1 MHNEVRQQ
9 LCKLI
14 AQYGN
19 ALSEDSRRCNAL
31 LKDHCGQYKREIF
44 VLVNALENRVGT
56 ELINASAGVPIS
68 LLLARLVKRL
78 EDELGLS
85 ETAAKWA
92 VETWALAL
100 GVIDQ
105 PIPVSVPE
113 SPKPVSPVSQTHSIP
128 ATVSVPTSSTGGRLL
143 FPKFSVGKVKIGSKE
158 HSAVGEIIV
167 LPTQTVEL
175 IISNDV
181 TDFSFLK
188 TCDFN
193 QLVNKISLSG
203 CNINDLVIEYLNN
216 FDKLQSLDL
225 TGCIGYAV
233 NFSKLKIINLESLN
247 LSNCYSFN
255 LQGIQYFSN
264 LQSLNL
270 SGCPEVDDGNLV
282 RIRNLINLKEIDLT
296 RSGKKGVKVGRSYH
310 SFDALTDKGLTHIGN
325 LKNLEIINLSGNE
338 SITGPGLLTNLDG
351 FKNLKLLNL
360 SGCNKITDDRIK
372 ELRTMLLTTK
382 IIR

>member
-19 ALSEDSRRCNAL
+19 SLSEDSRRCNAL

-68 LLLARLVKRL
+68 LLLGRLVKRL
-78 EDELGLS
+78 EDELGLT

-128 ATVSVPTSSTGGRLL
+128 ATVSVPTSSTGGRLI
-143 FPKFSVGKVKIGSKE
+143 FPKFSVGKVKINSQE
-158 HSAVGEIIV
+158 QSAAGEIDV
-167 LPTQTVEL
+167 YKEQTVEL
-175 IISNDV
+175 SISSDI
-181 TDFSFLK
+181 TDFSFLE
-188 TCDFN
+188 TCDPFK
-193 QLVNKISLSG
+193 QISRLNLIG
-203 CNINDLVIEYLNN
+203 CNN
-216 FDKLQSLDL
+216 FTDDKLAHLAKLTSLQFLDL
-225 TGCIGYAV
+225 SECELNGYPHSTSWE
-233 NFSKLKIINLESLN
+233 NLKNLKDLLSLN
-247 LSNCYSFN
+247 LSGCTD
-255 LQGIQYFSN
+255 IQDSSLEYISNITN

-270 SGCPEVDDGNLV
+270 SMVRGKYGLLGNIFMTDNGLKY
-282 RIRNLINLKEIDLT
+282 LGKLTNLKILDLSKF
-296 RSGKKGVKVGRSYH
+296 RK
-310 SFDALTDKGLTHIGN
+310 
-325 LKNLEIINLSGNE
+325 
-338 SITGPGLLTNLDG
+338 ITGPGVLEHLGHMTQLKSLDLSQCE
-351 FKNLKLLNL
+351 NINAARLQELKQMLPNTR
-360 SGCNKITDDRIK
+360 ITP
-372 ELRTMLLTTK
+372 
-382 IIR
+382 